1 MYDIILAPFNWLPR
15 WVETNSKQKSYDTFP
30 KAPWVQ
36 TGNDSILLVEM
47 YRAGDAY
54 PHKRGSW
61 DTSSNEHMDI
71 DFMLEPIGSPLS
83 H

>member
-36 TGNDSILLVEM
+36 TGNDSISLVEM
-47 YRAGDAY
+47 YRVGGVHAHISVGL
-54 PHKRGSW
+54 GTLVVVSTW
-61 DTSSNEHMDI
+61 I
-71 DFMLEPIGSPLS
+71 
-83 H
+83 